1 VHASDEDDVVIATTA
16 NQETDEGR
24 TFLVR
29 QSVETKPTPLVRQSK
44 MIPIEDFI
52 NQVLVD
58 DDQLLP
64 PSPDDKLVFSIHNE
78 EEYGAP
84 KGAKFSRVHDNFSSV
99 ALSNRDSQAKIK

>member
-1 VHASDEDDVVIATTA
+1 MVIATTA
-16 NQETDEGR
+16 NPETNESP
-24 TFLVR
+24 LVR

-78 EEYGAP
+78 EEYGVA
-84 KGAKFSRVHDNFSSV
+84 KGGGAAKFSRVHDNFSSV